1 MYGNVKRDERRR
13 IRKSG
18 QRQVTAQETDNIKR
32 RKSFF
37 LLGWHG
43 HIERINNKR
52 IPKQIVTAR
61 MECIR

>member
-37 LLGWHG
+37 F
-43 HIERINNKR
+43 I
-52 IPKQIVTAR
+52 R
-61 MECIR
+61 MAWTYRENQ